1 MSTSTMLEPVR
12 LQLSKPTTDG
22 EAFVAATINYYRDPV
37 LPLAD
42 HDSLSEHEMRISRRR
57 DDAPDVQ
64 PMPVQIRNMRLSST
78 PFTIE
83 EHGFT
88 LARLSSAMTDWSDQA
103 SVKTVYF
110 PEVTETLK
118 RITGAKHVF
127 QYEHHIRRR
136 TLDEALQQNSTN
148 DVDING
154 PVRRL
159 HIDETLGSA
168 RREFAFWNND
178 ELLADRPFGIYNVW
192 KPLKTVRKD
201 PLCVCDARS
210 LRDEDLRV
218 GCVTV
223 PAIGDIENYS
233 IRAPVEE
240 GRHQFWF
247 QEGQRPDEALVFRI
261 VDTRYAGDV
270 HGSRRFG
277 VAHTSFED
285 PATKNSPEARESVE
299 VRSFCIF

>member
-1 MSTSTMLEPVR
+1 
-12 LQLSKPTTDG
+12 
-22 EAFVAATINYYRDPV
+22 
-37 LPLAD
+37 
-42 HDSLSEHEMRISRRR
+42 
-57 DDAPDVQ
+57 
-64 PMPVQIRNMRLSST
+64 MRLSSSS
-78 PFTIE
+78 FTVD

-88 LARLSSAMTDWSDQA
+88 LAKLSSAMTDWSDQA
-103 SVKTVYF
+103 AVKAVYF

-136 TLDEALQQNSTN
+136 TLDEALQQNST
-148 DVDING
+148 DHVDING

-159 HIDETLGSA
+159 HIDETLASA
-168 RREFAFWNND
+168 RREFAFWNKD
-178 ELLADRPFGIYNVW
+178 ESLADRPFGIYNIW
-192 KPLKTVRKD
+192 KPLKTIRKD

-223 PAIGDIENYS
+223 PGIGDIENYS
-233 IRAPVEE
+233 IRAPAEG

-247 QEGQRPDEALVFRI
+247 QEGQKTDEVLVFRI
-261 VDTRYAGDV
+261 VDTRYTGEVD
-270 HGSRRFG
+270 GSRRFG